1 VTLIPFVTST
11 FYIHHIKIMTF
22 SKPIFEGDAKTII
35 DFIFS
40 PSSNFYWEISSIV
53 ANIQAILCNFS
64 SVFFNF
70 LFSPRSSNGLTH
82 NTTRWVSFCNSWDL
96 RTPTHQLHSLM
107 GPC

>member
-1 VTLIPFVTST
+1 MTLIPFVTST
-11 FYIHHIKIMTF
+11 FNIHHIIIMTF
-22 SKPIFEGDAKTII
+22 SKPIFEGDAKTVI

-40 PSSNFYWEISSIV
+40 PSSNFYWEISSTV
-53 ANIQAILCNFS
+53 ADIQAILRNFS
-64 SVFFNF
+64 SAFFYF

-82 NTTRWVSFCNSWDL
+82 NTTRRASFSNSWDL